1 MFFLVADEAEENDEN
16 EGSDEDMN
24 DDDSESDGLNR
35 LQLDLLQVTANL
47 AEHRVIDDAT
57 KLALVRLISRRDARL
72 VAAHEAYQRQND
84 QNDLI
89 DSMLRL
95 ARLELSGGNNG
106 RGMEPQKAT
115 VEIEMVDVKKSSPS
129 PSASTQRPKILDK
142 EDRKNILAIL
152 LQSKVLSSSG
162 ARFIA
167 ALIDQDDP
175 TIDGVFVQY
184 EEDKDVK
191 LLMRSL
197 QEIIAIVE
205 SGDNDVDDDEGRDDD
220 DNLDEEEEPNDDQM
234 SIEARFMKLI
244 SEMKLSELDTVA
256 LRLAISK
263 SDPAISRALETYRRT
278 NDDAYIVAQLRA
290 IARRT
295 REENLDNNGYEV
307 VSDDEESNDGGKEDD
322 EGDED
327 DEDNEYLAE
336 LEKEAA
342 QQFRGAQS
350 SRKGEEGDDY
360 DDDYDD
366 DDDYEDDDD
375 EESPQSGFMSSV
387 SSRQQIFPLL
397 ISELRSERMISD
409 DDASTLMRLFQ
420 QGNEVLNAALD
431 VYDVD
436 NDMAELVDTLSHIAK
451 ANERVS
457 SSPAKASPGST
468 KQASPS
474 RSSPGR

>member
-1 MFFLVADEAEENDEN
+1 MNDDDD
-16 EGSDEDMN
+16 G

-35 LQLDLLQVTANL
+35 VQLDLLQVTAKL
-47 AEHRVIDDAT
+47 AEQRIIDDAV

-72 VAAHEAYQRQND
+72 VAAHEAYRRQND
-84 QNDLI
+84 QDDLI

-95 ARLELSGGNNG
+95 ARLELSGGDSG
-106 RGMEPQKAT
+106 RAAAQQKPT
-115 VEIEMVDVKKSSPS
+115 VEIEMVDVKKSSAP
-129 PSASTQRPKILDK
+129 TQRPKILDK

-175 TIDGVFVQY
+175 TIDGVFLQY

-191 LLMRSL
+191 LLMKSI

-205 SGDNDVDDDEGRDDD
+205 GGGDDDDVDDEVDGDSDN
-220 DNLDEEEEPNDDQM
+220 NLDEEEEPTDDQM
-234 SIEARFMKLI
+234 SIEARFMRLI
-244 SEMKLSELDTVA
+244 SGMKLSELDTVA

-278 NDDAYIVAQLRA
+278 NDDEYIVAELRE

-295 REENLDNNGYEV
+295 RVENLDNNGYEV
-307 VSDDEESNDGGKEDD
+307 VSDDGESDDEGKEDN

-327 DEDNEYLAE
+327 DEDDEYLAN
-336 LEKEAA
+336 LEMEAA
-342 QQFRGAQS
+342 QQMRGTQS
-350 SRKGEEGDDY
+350 SRKEEEGDYNED

-366 DDDYEDDDD
+366 DDYEEDDDDDD
-375 EESPQSGFMSSV
+375 EESPQGQGGFMSSV

-397 ISELRSERMISD
+397 VSELRSEKMISED
-409 DDASTLMRLFQ
+409 EASTLMRLFQ

-436 NDMAELVDTLSHIAK
+436 NDMAELVDTLNHIAK
-451 ANERVS
+451 ANERTS
-457 SSPAKASPGST
+457 SSPAKASPGSA
-468 KQASPS
+468 KQASPT